1 MAPADHPGLQ
11 VSSISL
17 CVWMCN
23 SGSLMACRLLQ
34 GGQTQHG
41 ACGTVWTA
49 SILSLLSSPKALSH
63 LLALTMVN
71 ALVCGAVLYS
81 EYKGT

>member
-23 SGSLMACRLLQ
+23 SGSHGLQVATGRPDTTRGLWHRLD
-34 GGQTQHG
+34 
-41 ACGTVWTA
+41 CKYPFTA
-49 SILSLLSSPKALSH
+49 FFSKALSH